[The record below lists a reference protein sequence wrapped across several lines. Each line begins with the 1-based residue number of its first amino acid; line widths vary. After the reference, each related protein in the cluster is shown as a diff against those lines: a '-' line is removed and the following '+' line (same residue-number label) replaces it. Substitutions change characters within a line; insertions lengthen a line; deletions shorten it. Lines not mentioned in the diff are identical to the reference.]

1 MAELIRLKQIES
13 SSLLEAAVA
22 IAEDLEGAV
31 QEALSGST
39 LTDLTLQ
46 NAIVTTKTDDQYSLV
61 VSGAVSIVDWNNVMS
76 QSIDNINRAAV
87 SASLNVQ
94 RVGTLGTTSPV
105 QNSSIQNIGVIDL
118 GGFF

>member
-94 RVGTLGTTSPV
+94 RVGTIGTTSPV
-105 QNSSIQNIGVIDL
+105 NTPVAQLPGVMDL
-118 GGFF
+118 GEFF